1 MRRSSISFSLAAV
14 LTGLAAPNM
23 ADADAAGAEADSS
36 TGIVRGAIFI
46 RGLSFISVVIGADA
60 WLSGL
65 WTVDGG
71 GWGGAAWESV
81 CSVDGSTAGW
91 VFHGDSSFLGSLL

>member
-1 MRRSSISFSLAAV
+1 MLVVFFSFSAAFNSLSFLRRSSISFSLAAV

-60 WLSGL
+60 
-65 WTVDGG
+65 
-71 GWGGAAWESV
+71 
-81 CSVDGSTAGW
+81 
-91 VFHGDSSFLGSLL
+91 

>member
-1 MRRSSISFSLAAV
+1 MLVVFFSFSAFNSLSFLRRSSISFSLAAV

-46 RGLSFISVVIGADA
+46 LGLSFISVVIGADA
-60 WLSGL
+60 
-65 WTVDGG
+65 
-71 GWGGAAWESV
+71 
-81 CSVDGSTAGW
+81 
-91 VFHGDSSFLGSLL
+91 